1 MLTDAEEPDEEDEA
15 VTLVPE
21 AVIEVIS
28 QGYEFKDLEL
38 GPMFCLSQ
46 GVKDVVVL
54 DPRSKAI
61 IHSRRD
67 GVVRLESPASGS
79 LDVDIGNRV

>member
-1 MLTDAEEPDEEDEA
+1 

-38 GPMFCLSQ
+38 GPMFYLSQ

-67 GVVRLESPASGS
+67 GVVRLESPAKIQLECGCKCM
-79 LDVDIGNRV
+79 V